1 LFSLLPLSR
10 TQNPIAQIMSLK
22 KFAPWKI
29 QADDRFKLSDI
40 PTRLPAGKAQVDE
53 AKWLKSLFERLNK
66 MQNTLYA
73 AKSHGLLLVLQG
85 MDTAGKDGVIRHVFT
100 HVSPLGV
107 RAQPFAAP
115 TDEESRHD
123 FLWRI
128 HSKLPAKGEMV
139 IFNRSHYE
147 DVLVPQVRGLLKPAM
162 IEKRLAHIRNFEALL
177 QDEGITV
184 LKCFLHISKSEQK
197 KRLQARLE
205 DPQKQWKLQ
214 ASDFEDRK
222 LWPAF
227 MRAYQQTLSATS
239 TKESPWYIIPADDK
253 SDRNL
258 FLAELL
264 VNTLED
270 MHLKMPQPSI
280 KPGSIKL
287 V

>member
-1 LFSLLPLSR
+1 MTLN
-10 TQNPIAQIMSLK
+10 T
-22 KFAPWKI
+22 FAPWKV
-29 QADDRFKLSDI
+29 QAGDNFRLSDI
-40 PTRLPAGKAQVDE
+40 PTRFEEEKED
-53 AKWLKSLFERLNK
+53 KTSKSVFDRLNK
-66 MQNTLYA
+66 LQTTLYA
-73 AKSHGLLLVLQG
+73 AKTRGLLLVLQG

-100 HVSPLGV
+100 HISPLGV
-107 RAQPFAAP
+107 RAQAFAAP
-115 TDEESRHD
+115 SDEEKRHD

-128 HSKLPAKGEMV
+128 HSKLPGKGEMV

-147 DVLVPQVRGLLKPAM
+147 DVLVPQVRGWLKPPALK
-162 IEKRLAHIRNFEALL
+162 KRLEHIRHFEAML

-184 LKCFLHISKSEQK
+184 LKCYLHISKAEQK
-197 KRLQARLE
+197 KRLQARMD

-239 TKESPWYIIPADDK
+239 TQDAPWYIIPADDK
-253 SDRNL
+253 SDRDQ

-264 VNTLED
+264 VATMEG
-270 MHLKMPQPSI
+270 MHLKMPQPTL
-280 KPGSIKL
+280 KLCNIKL